1 MRKLILAAAMLMAAI
16 TMVPGIAFACPEINL
31 SGTELRYSGQ
41 TLYEPHSFN
50 VVAGGSENLVKC
62 GIRNLTSGRPEG
74 FVARA
79 PDFEL
84 LFQGNGF
91 ELEFRV
97 ESECDSVLLI
107 NTGAANWYWDDDDNG
122 NLDAKIRLTRASDG
136 WYDIWIG
143 TIGSD
148 NCNARLILETF

>member
-1 MRKLILAAAMLMAAI
+1 MNKILLLILTAVFLSFPGAAI
-16 TMVPGIAFACPEINL
+16 ACPEVNED
-31 SGTELRYSGQ
+31 GTELRYSGKD
-41 TLYEPHSFN
+41 LYTARSFK
-50 VVAGGSENLVKC
+50 VTAGGGQDLSRC
-62 GIRNLTSGRPEG
+62 GIINNTSGAPEG
-74 FVARA
+74 FVAEA

-84 LFQGNGF
+84 LFTGNGY

-107 NTGAANWYWDDDDNG
+107 NTGSGNWYWDDDDNG
-122 NLDAKIRLTRASDG
+122 NLDAKIRLGRASDG

-148 NCNARLILETF
+148 TCNARLILETF